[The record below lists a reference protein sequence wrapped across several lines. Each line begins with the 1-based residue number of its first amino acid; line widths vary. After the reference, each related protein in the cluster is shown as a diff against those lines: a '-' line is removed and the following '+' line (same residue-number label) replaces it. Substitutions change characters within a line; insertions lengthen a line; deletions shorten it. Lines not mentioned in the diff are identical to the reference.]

1 MGTVRPM
8 EEHRRQVVG
17 IGEVEMAEEEMGMV
31 VVEMVEVE
39 MGMVVVAKV
48 EVGMG
53 RQLEVES
60 RPATV
65 E

>member
-1 MGTVRPM
+1 MGQLGRMGTVRPM

-31 VVEMVEVE
+31 VVEMVEV
-39 MGMVVVAKV
+39 
-48 EVGMG
+48 GMG